1 MQKII
6 KAIDGEI
13 MRTFTAGEEAGM
25 KIHIGTENLCDGLEE
40 CSIITMPFSVNE
52 NEAGSIILV
61 GPTRMNYRATVP
73 LLEYVAKSMKK
84 IDKR

>member
-1 MQKII
+1 MQRII

-13 MRTFTAGEEAGM
+13 MRSFTSKEEAGM

-40 CSIITMPFSVNE
+40 CSIITMPFSINDNE
-52 NEAGSIILV
+52 GGSIILV

-73 LLEYVAKSMKK
+73 LLEYVARSMKK
-84 IDKR
+84 LDKR